1 MTTRKSWYSSGKLLI
16 TGEYL
21 VLAGAKALAFPLKTG
36 QHLTISEN
44 REKKLHWRAI
54 EPDGLWFQ
62 CIFNLPDLEII
73 YSPDRELCEKLKNIL
88 SAARALNPD
97 FLENGENGFEV
108 DTILEFNPEYG
119 LGSSSTL
126 LNNLAGWAG
135 IDPFKLQKLT
145 FEGSGYDIACA
156 SAKKPLIYQLVNQ
169 RPVVTEVNFSPPF
182 KDNLYFVY
190 SGRKQRT
197 SESLLEFKK
206 ASFDKTDIT
215 IISEITEKVLE
226 TKSFDEFE
234 YLLIEHENLM
244 SKILNLPKAKDR
256 LFPDHR
262 GTVKSLGAWGGD
274 FMLMTFRDEPGEVK
288 RYLNRKGFDVF
299 YRYEE
304 IVLI

>member
-1 MTTRKSWYSSGKLLI
+1 LTTRKSWYSSGKLLI